1 MNSPLKFLTARK
13 ILPLLN
19 SLAKLN
25 ECLLARAPQIFALL
39 ASSQSKFISA
49 LARKKIAALGML
61 ANACKAIRH
70 LLQALAGN
78 SIHFHN
84 IVFFLILFLIMHP
97 EPSIFDYKNKCENK
111 KIYASSLFTMVHK
124 LSIFSFF
131 LACLG
136 RVSTHSYCANIWN
149 ECNAC
154 CAGSF

>member
-84 IVFFLILFLIMHP
+84 IVFFLLLF
-97 EPSIFDYKNKCENK
+97 
-111 KIYASSLFTMVHK
+111 
-124 LSIFSFF
+124 
-131 LACLG
+131 
-136 RVSTHSYCANIWN
+136 
-149 ECNAC
+149 
-154 CAGSF
+154 